1 LRAVSLAA
9 TTHELVKEFMDYL
22 KPTEVIA
29 SMVEA
34 GTRKG
39 ALSVSDLLV
48 RGALSGGIL
57 GIATTLAITAAV
69 QTNVLLMGAIIFPV
83 GFVMIVLLGLELVTG
98 SFALLPVAQM
108 DGKITFA
115 ATLRNWGWAFLGNLL
130 GSMLFAVLAWGALTM
145 FGAVPG
151 GPVGDRVAAIADAKT
166 LGYAA
171 HGGAGWAAAFVKA
184 MLCNWMVC
192 LGVVMGFVAQST
204 ISKIVAVWLPI
215 TIFFGLGYEHAVVN
229 MFVIPAGMLF
239 GAKTTTVTWWM
250 WNQIPVT
257 LGNLVG
263 GFLFTG
269 LALYVTYRTRVV
281 RAEPAREGVPALR

>member
-1 LRAVSLAA
+1 
-9 TTHELVKEFMDYL
+9 MDYL
-22 KPTEVIA
+22 KPTEVIT
-29 SMVEA
+29 SMIEA

-39 ALSVSDLLV
+39 ALSVTDLLV

-57 GIATTLAITAAV
+57 GIATLLAITAAV
-69 QTNVLLMGAIIFPV
+69 QTNVPMAGALIFPV

-115 ATLRNWGWAFLGNLL
+115 ATLRNWAWAFIGNLF
-130 GSMLFAVLAWGALTM
+130 GSVLFAVLAWGALTT
-145 FGAVPG
+145 FGETPG
-151 GPVGDRVAAIADAKT
+151 GPVGDRIAAIADAKT

-171 HGGAGWAAAFVKA
+171 YGGAGWAAAFVKG

-192 LGVVMGFVAQST
+192 MGVVMGLVAQST
-204 ISKIVAVWLPI
+204 ISKVVAAWLPI
-215 TIFFGLGYEHAVVN
+215 TIFFGLGYEHTVVN
-229 MFVIPAGMLF
+229 MFVIPAGMLL
-239 GAKTTTVTWWM
+239 GAKTTSSAWWV

-269 LALYVTYRTRVV
+269 LALYVTYRA
-281 RAEPAREGVPALR
+281 RAARTEPIRQAARASP